1 MTDPED
7 HAFNDVRD
15 DAAAARRIGEAARDA
30 RHYLDDIDD
39 TPRPEMNTLEYMQ
52 AAAGLEVILR
62 QLLDA
67 IDAVTADN
75 RTEDKD
81 RPSTATERE
90 FIAAAGMNPNPACDE
105 RRRVEDWL
113 VWSAIKTDHERAR
126 LDPLIEMTA
135 VDIIPGLREVLEAVP
150 ADYSDLGTFTVLRS
164 PMEELGG
171 LTPTQWLLLGGDTDT
186 VRSLIQDLTYDP

>member
-30 RHYLDDIDD
+30 RQYLDDIDD

-52 AAAGLEVILR
+52 AAAELEVVLR
-62 QLLDA
+62 QLLGA

-75 RTEDKD
+75 RTEGKD
-81 RPSTATERE
+81 RPLTASERE
-90 FIAAAGMNPNPACDE
+90 FIAAAGMNPNPPRDE

-113 VWSAIKTDHERAR
+113 VWSAIKTDHERAT
-126 LDPLIEMTA
+126 LDRLIEMTA
-135 VDIIPGLREVLEAVP
+135 VDIIPGLREVLDAVP